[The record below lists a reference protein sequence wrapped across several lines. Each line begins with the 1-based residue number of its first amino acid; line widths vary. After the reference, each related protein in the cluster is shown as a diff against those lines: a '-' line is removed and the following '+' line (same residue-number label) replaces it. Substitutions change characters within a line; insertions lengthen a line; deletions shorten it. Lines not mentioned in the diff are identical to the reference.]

1 MIARCHGHRAHRV
14 TILIV
19 LDRTRFAEDDDG
31 MKGKIPLI
39 CGSLLCFLALV
50 VVMLANLPRNVPQ
63 QSTDPAPFSSP
74 IASRERNNDMLR
86 QHTTLERVRLVAQ
99 HQLPQM
105 NFHHQ
110 EQTVFAKINPQI
122 DELAIMELL
131 LAVETEFAIDIPAS
145 AINERVG
152 LPHRQDLRNHL
163 SLAVIA
169 ELLSDATPAVEH

>member
-1 MIARCHGHRAHRV
+1 M
-14 TILIV
+14 TSLIV
-19 LDRTRFAEDDDG
+19 LDRSRFAEDDER

-39 CGSLLCFLALV
+39 CGSLLCFLTLV
-50 VVMLANLPRNVPQ
+50 VIMLAKLPRDVPP
-63 QSTDPAPFSSP
+63 QSTDPVPLSPP

-131 LAVETEFAIDIPAS
+131 LAVETEFASDIPAS

-152 LPHRQDLRNHL
+152 SAHRRDLRNHL
-163 SLAVIA
+163 SLALIA
-169 ELLSDATPAVEH
+169 ELLGDATPTVKP